1 MLFPAVYLE
10 AVQVWQLQFL
20 VHTLGLILQKV
31 VDLSNSPVEGNDSV
45 TVVRNVQDQVL
56 THDGQTDETKIY
68 STIVSIPVSLNCH
81 SLPRR
86 FFPPKTR

>member
-31 VDLSNSPVEGNDSV
+31 VDLSNSPVEGNDSEV
-45 TVVRNVQDQVL
+45 YFL
-56 THDGQTDETKIY
+56 LM
-68 STIVSIPVSLNCH
+68 IVPMFN
-81 SLPRR
+81 
-86 FFPPKTR
+86 